1 MTLKIQYYTQFKR
14 DIKRAKKRRLDM
26 ALLKEVINTLQAR
39 KPLDAKYRDHALSGE
54 YIGYRECHILS
65 NWLLIYKI
73 IEDRLI
79 LVLARTGAHDDVFKG
94 Y

>member
-1 MTLKIQYYTQFKR
+1 M
-14 DIKRAKKRRLDM
+14 
-26 ALLKEVINTLQAR
+26 
-39 KPLDAKYRDHALSGE
+39 
-54 YIGYRECHILS
+54 GYRECHILS

-79 LVLARTGAHDDVFKG
+79 LVLARTGTHDDVFKG

>member
-39 KPLDAKYRDHALSGE
+39 KPTRCKISRSCIEWGIHWVSRMPLFSQ
-54 YIGYRECHILS
+54 IGS
-65 NWLLIYKI
+65 
-73 IEDRLI
+73 
-79 LVLARTGAHDDVFKG
+79 
-94 Y
+94 

>member
-39 KPLDAKYRDHALSGE
+39 KPLDAKISRSCIEWGIHGVSRMPYSLKLALDLQDH
-54 YIGYRECHILS
+54 
-65 NWLLIYKI
+65 
-73 IEDRLI
+73 
-79 LVLARTGAHDDVFKG
+79 
-94 Y
+94 

>member
-39 KPLDAKYRDHALSGE
+39 CKISRSCIEWGIHWVSRMPYSLKLALDLQDH
-54 YIGYRECHILS
+54 
-65 NWLLIYKI
+65 
-73 IEDRLI
+73 
-79 LVLARTGAHDDVFKG
+79 
-94 Y
+94 